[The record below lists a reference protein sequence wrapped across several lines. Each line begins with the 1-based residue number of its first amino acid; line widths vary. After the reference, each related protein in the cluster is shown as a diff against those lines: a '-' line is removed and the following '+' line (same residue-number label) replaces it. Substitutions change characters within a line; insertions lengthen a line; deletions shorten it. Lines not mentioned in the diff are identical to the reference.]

1 MRARPYQLANERLLG
16 AESMPLAGE
25 HGELCSLKRDFFAG
39 GLTGHDARSV
49 IVCRKKP
56 VADRDRV
63 LHHVGALGA
72 RELRHLVDERGLAFG
87 QDGLDASHV
96 RFSTDSVRI

>member
-1 MRARPYQLANERLLG
+1 MQHPLKSGERPKMRARPYQLANERLLG

-49 IVCRKKP
+49 IVCRKN
-56 VADRDRV
+56 
-63 LHHVGALGA
+63 
-72 RELRHLVDERGLAFG
+72 
-87 QDGLDASHV
+87 QW
-96 RFSTDSVRI
+96 